1 MRLSISADR
10 CLGEE
15 TLKLSRLKER
25 LSHGADV
32 CQITQQKIVEL
43 ENAPQDRKRLRQFPT
58 AEAAAL
64 LGVSESYLRQITK
77 DGAEF
82 TCGTVAG
89 NNYRRTFTLT
99 ELHWILDGLHD
110 KTVDERYRRRRNP
123 AEKLQVIAVANF
135 KGGAAKTTTAVHL
148 AQYLALRGY
157 RVLAVDLDSQA
168 SLTSLFGLQPETDVE
183 AEETL
188 YPAFRGETDDLK
200 SCIRRTYWPRLDLVP
215 ANLSLSQAEF
225 ELPVRAQ
232 REKNFAFWLVLRD
245 ALQRS
250 ASDYDVVILDCP
262 PSLGFMSINAIFA
275 ATGIIVPVPPS
286 MIDFA
291 STGQFFRMCS
301 QVLDQVENLGPDG
314 KEVDFCKVLV
324 AKHAVTDQNQKQI
337 IHLMAANFGDML
349 LQNPMAITTALDAAG
364 LRKRTYYEIDD
375 QVGTRQSYLRGLA
388 YLNAVNAEIESNILR
403 AWGRQESVRVPSSS
417 DAA

>member
-1 MRLSISADR
+1 MANPGVSQ
-10 CLGEE
+10 
-15 TLKLSRLKER
+15 LKLSRLKER
-25 LSHGADV
+25 LRHGADV
-32 CQITQQKIVEL
+32 CQITQQKIVAL
-43 ENAPQDRKRLRQFPT
+43 ENAPENRKRLRQFPT
-58 AEAAAL
+58 AEAAML

-89 NNYRRTFTLT
+89 NNYRRTFTLA
-99 ELHWILDGLHD
+99 ELHWVLDGLFE
-110 KTVDERYRRRRNP
+110 KTGDERYRRRRHAN
-123 AEKLQVIAVANF
+123 EKLQVIAVANF

-168 SLTSLFGLQPETDVE
+168 SLTSLFGLQPDTDVD

-188 YPAFRGETDDLK
+188 YPVFRGEANSLETV
-200 SCIRRTYWPRLDLVP
+200 IRRTYWPRLDLIP

-225 ELPVRAQ
+225 EMPVRAQ
-232 REKNFAFWLVLRD
+232 REKNFAFWLVLRE
-245 ALQRS
+245 AIQKA
-250 ASDYDVVILDCP
+250 ASNYDIVILDCP

-275 ATGIIVPVPPS
+275 ATGVIVPVPPS

-301 QVLDQVENLGPDG
+301 QVLEQVEEIDPDG
-314 KEVDFCKVLV
+314 KEVDFFKILI
-324 AKHAVTDQNQKQI
+324 AKHVITDQNQKQI
-337 IHLMAANFGDML
+337 IHLMSANFGDML
-349 LQNPMAITTALDAAG
+349 LQNPMVVTTALDGAG

-375 QVGTRQSYLRGLA
+375 QVGTRQSYQRGLSF
-388 YLNAVNAEIESNILR
+388 LNAVNAEIESVVLKTWHR
-403 AWGRQESVRVPSSS
+403 HDLVRVPSSS
-417 DAA
+417 AA